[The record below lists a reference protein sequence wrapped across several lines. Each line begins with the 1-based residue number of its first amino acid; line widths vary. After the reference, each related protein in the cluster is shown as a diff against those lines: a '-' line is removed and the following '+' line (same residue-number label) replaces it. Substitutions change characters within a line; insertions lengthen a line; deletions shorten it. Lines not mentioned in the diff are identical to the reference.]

1 MITLTS
7 LQRDFLD
14 RFFVENQTIEPG
26 YAFAVAREHGFTY
39 EHFMRLWQAYHRSWG
54 NDFGVWGRP
63 YPPLSPP
70 PDPPIF
76 PWSSIQELEEQLEAE
91 EAGREATQ
99 PALAGAG

>member
-14 RFFVENQTIEPG
+14 RFYIENQNIEPG
-26 YAFAVAREHGFTY
+26 YAFAVAREHGFTN
-39 EHFMRLWQAYHRSWG
+39 EHFLRLWPAYCRAWS
-54 NDFGVWGRP
+54 DFATWDTM

-76 PWSSIQELEEQLEAE
+76 PWASIQELEEQLMTEEAE
-91 EAGREATQ
+91 REALQ
-99 PALAGAG
+99 PAPAGTD